1 MPLTLD
7 KVHNYVHE
15 EETNRMILQSKSPY
29 KRFVKEGETPVIIQG
44 GRFYSD
50 GGEVIPKE
58 EVPTFVWSILRRTT
72 KEGLESLGITE
83 DSLYTSKDDKPE
95 DSAPKTGTTSKKVDD
110 DRPQTLQEVILSLR
124 HDDDSHWTKGGLPDL
139 NNIKEQFGKYRS
151 RQQVTDAVPDYTR
164 KE

>member
-1 MPLTLD
+1 
-7 KVHNYVHE
+7 
-15 EETNRMILQSKSPY
+15 MILQSKSPY

-50 GGEVIPKE
+50 GGEVIPRK
-58 EVPTFVWSILRRTT
+58 EVPSFVWTILKGTT
-72 KEGLESLGITE
+72 KAGLESLGITE
-83 DSLYTSKDDKPE
+83 DVVYDSKGDKPE
-95 DSAPKTGTTSKKVDD
+95 ESAPKMGTTSEKVDD

-124 HDDDSHWTKGGLPDL
+124 HDDDAHWTKGGLPDL
-139 NNIKEQFGKYRS
+139 NVIKEKFGKYRS

>member
-29 KRFVKEGETPVIIQG
+29 KRFVKEGETPVIVQG

-50 GGEVIPKE
+50 GGEVIPSK
-58 EVPTFVWSILRRTT
+58 EVPTFVWAILRRTT

-95 DSAPKTGTTSKKVDD
+95 DSAPKTGTTPEKVDD
-110 DRPQTLQEVILSLR
+110 ERPKTLQEVILSLS

-151 RQQVTDAVPDYTR
+151 RQQVTDAVPDYVR